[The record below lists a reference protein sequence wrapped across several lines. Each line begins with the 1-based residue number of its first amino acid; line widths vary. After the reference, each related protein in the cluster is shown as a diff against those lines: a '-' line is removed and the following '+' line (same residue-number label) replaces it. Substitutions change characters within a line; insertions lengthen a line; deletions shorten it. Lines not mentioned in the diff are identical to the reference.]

1 MKVIVENILLNII
14 SIYSSQVSWKV
25 RRKSS
30 GEVRIRILI
39 DHLNGHVGNDW
50 IGYER
55 VHEMY
60 GFNTINEAGEK
71 ILDFALA
78 YHLTILNI

>member
-1 MKVIVENILLNII
+1 MIVENILLNII

-39 DHLNGHVGNDW
+39 GDHLNGHVGNDW
-50 IGYER
+50 IGYGR
-55 VHEMY
+55 VHEEY

-78 YHLTILNI
+78 YHLTIVNI